1 MPVLPHKCKD
11 ARQRSDVVLTCGLIQ
26 LWTVQMSVRRK
37 SARVVMLVLSCVVL
51 SVSAASIKN
60 GTVPKNLVARV
71 TPFLGDYQ
79 GEWSSSVAQDVSD
92 GISRY
97 KLDNPVLRLSLDA
110 TNRLRVQFYIDPA
123 SARLGDELDL
133 LGFGCRSSVGDL
145 LEFDMA
151 KPPKQPTAE
160 PYQVFAARLDFDW
173 GNCPSRVYAVASNDL
188 QLSLQVDPTSQ
199 QYVIRLQLLKRVQGD
214 SKIVVED
221 RGVQRV
227 VKVRPKASDPGSM
240 YDPKMEYCVLNELG
254 EIEQCFDRETELK
267 RYIVPFPF
275 PGFSALWYTKNS
287 PNLKVIPGVKKTY
300 HEAVFHRPIDAPETP
315 R

>member
-1 MPVLPHKCKD
+1 MPGQPHKCKD
-11 ARQRSDVVLTCGLIQ
+11 PQQRSAVVVTCGVIPG
-26 LWTVQMSVRRK
+26 WTVQMSVQRK
-37 SARVVMLVLSCVVL
+37 CARVVMLILTCVAL
-51 SVSAASIKN
+51 SVAAASIKN
-60 GTVPKNLVARV
+60 GAVPKNLIARV

-97 KLDNPVLRLSLDA
+97 KLDNPVLRLSLD
-110 TNRLRVQFYIDPA
+110 TSNRLRVQFYIDPA
-123 SARLGDELDL
+123 SARLEDELDL
-133 LGFGCRSSVGDL
+133 LGFGCRSKVGDL
-145 LEFDMA
+145 LELAMT
-151 KPPKQPTAE
+151 KPPKQLTADSY
-160 PYQVFAARLDFDW
+160 PVFAARLDFDW
-173 GNCPSRVYAVASNDL
+173 GNCPSRVHAVPSNDL
-188 QLSLQVDPTSQ
+188 HLSLLVDPTSQ

-221 RGVQRV
+221 HGVQRV
-227 VKVRPKASDPGSM
+227 VKVRPKAADPGSL
-240 YDPKMEYCVLNELG
+240 YDPNMEYCVLNELG

-287 PNLKVIPGVKKTY
+287 ANLKVIPGVKKTY
-300 HEAVFHRPIDAPETP
+300 HEAVFHRPIDAPAAP

>member
-1 MPVLPHKCKD
+1 MPPTPLAPATADTFAEVIDPVLY
-11 ARQRSDVVLTCGLIQ
+11 LT
-26 LWTVQMSVRRK
+26 
-37 SARVVMLVLSCVVL
+37 
-51 SVSAASIKN
+51 
-60 GTVPKNLVARV
+60 V
-71 TPFLGDYQ
+71 TLP
-79 GEWSSSVAQDVSD
+79 
-92 GISRY
+92 
-97 KLDNPVLRLSLDA
+97 P
-110 TNRLRVQFYIDPA
+110 
-123 SARLGDELDL
+123 
-133 LGFGCRSSVGDL
+133 
-145 LEFDMA
+145 
-151 KPPKQPTAE
+151 KPPAAE

-188 QLSLQVDPTSQ
+188 QLSLQVDPTLQ

-221 RGVQRV
+221 HGVQRV
-227 VKVRPKASDPGSM
+227 VKVRPKAADPGSL

-287 PNLKVIPGVKKTY
+287 ANLKVIPGVKKTY
-300 HEAVFHRPIDAPETP
+300 HEAVFHRSIDAPPAP